1 MLRQGLSIV
10 ALVSMTA
17 CTTSSSDSNAGGTAA
32 APAGGGATGG
42 ATGGSTGGASGGT
55 TGGTTVPS
63 FAIGDALPFAQN
75 PSTLAYSVAPTAT
88 SVDVARTDSG
98 TNTPD
103 QATYDVTINGVTYN
117 LTPNALNKPNGANNS
132 FEATNGSTLVT
143 LFLNE
148 NAVNATIANTQ
159 IDKAT
164 RSQQFFSIV
173 GTPTDTAN
181 LPTAMA
187 TYSGNGEISIDT
199 GKGAFDDAP
208 ATTVTFDADFSAGTL
223 NGQFDVSDPA
233 GDGSG
238 PVDIAGSAIL
248 PMTGTIQG
256 NTFTADV
263 DYSELVNISNGL
275 ALVKPGSINGG
286 FFGAA
291 GEEAVGIGIN
301 MGKALS
307 PNDSV
312 IYTRIQ
318 ATNR

>member
-17 CTTSSSDSNAGGTAA
+17 CTTSSTDSNAGGTAA

-42 ATGGSTGGASGGT
+42 S
-55 TGGTTVPS
+55 TGGTTAPS

-75 PSTLAYSVAPTAT
+75 PSTLAY
-88 SVDVARTDSG
+88 
-98 TNTPD
+98 
-103 QATYDVTINGVTYN
+103 
-117 LTPNALNKPNGANNS
+117 
-132 FEATNGSTLVT
+132 
-143 LFLNE
+143 
-148 NAVNATIANTQ
+148 ANTQ

-223 NGQFDVSDPA
+223 NGQFDVTDPA